1 MKADEAAKAAVNEVR
16 KWMSRSN
23 DPERETLET
32 FYEAF
37 AAEAEGWKMRMEELD
52 EEYEQ

>member
-16 KWMSRSN
+16 KWMGKSTQS
-23 DPERETLET
+23 ERYTLES
-32 FYEAF
+32 FDDAF
-37 AAEAEGWKMRMEELD
+37 AAEIESWKMRMEELD